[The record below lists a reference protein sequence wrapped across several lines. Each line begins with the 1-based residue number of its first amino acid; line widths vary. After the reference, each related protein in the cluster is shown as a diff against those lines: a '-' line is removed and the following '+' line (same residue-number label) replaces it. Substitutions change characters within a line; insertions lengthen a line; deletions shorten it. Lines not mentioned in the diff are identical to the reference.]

1 MKRVKE
7 ESQQKKCVEV
17 HYYNVVIYVEI
28 QSGEDEYLISYLRRL
43 IAREGQVTLR
53 MILNWCR
60 GHNLKTHT
68 RFRIRWDFPIQ
79 ANLMNLISYLRVLWE
94 FGRDGE

>member
-1 MKRVKE
+1 MKRAKE
-7 ESQQKKCVEV
+7 ESQQKKWVEV
-17 HYYNVVIYVEI
+17 HYYNIVIYVEI
-28 QSGEDEYLISYLRRL
+28 RSGEDEHLISYLRRL
-43 IAREGQVTLR
+43 ITQEGKVTLKT
-53 MILNWCR
+53 ILNWCR
-60 GHNLKTHT
+60 GHHLKTHT